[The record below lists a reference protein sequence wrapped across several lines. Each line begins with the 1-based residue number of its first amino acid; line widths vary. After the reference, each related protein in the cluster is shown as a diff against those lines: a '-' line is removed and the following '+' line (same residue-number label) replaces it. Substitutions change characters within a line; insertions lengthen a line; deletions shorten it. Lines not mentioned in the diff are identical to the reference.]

1 VAPHRNSALFRRRPL
16 AFAGIEE
23 AIMEPIT
30 VTVNGAKEALGIG
43 TTKLYELMNE
53 GKLERVRVGRRVL
66 IKTASIRALVG
77 EAA

>member
-1 VAPHRNSALFRRRPL
+1 
-16 AFAGIEE
+16 
-23 AIMEPIT
+23 MEPIT